1 MYTPTKQE
9 LEEMWFNHEYDDY
22 HEELQA
28 WHTECEIDIV
38 IKDDW
43 EVTIRIDQNDDL
55 EVFPQSREDVETLI
69 RLFKQP

>member
-1 MYTPTKQE
+1 MFTPTKQE
-9 LEEMWFNHEYDDY
+9 LEEMGFNHEYDDY

-28 WHTECEIDIV
+28 WHTECEIDIA

-43 EVTIRIDQNDDL
+43 EVTIRIDQNNDL